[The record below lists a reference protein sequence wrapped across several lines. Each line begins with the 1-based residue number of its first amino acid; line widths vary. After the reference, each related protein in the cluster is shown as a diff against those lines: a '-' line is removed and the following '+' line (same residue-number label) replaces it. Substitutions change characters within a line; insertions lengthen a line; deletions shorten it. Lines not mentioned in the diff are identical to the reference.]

1 LSSFTLRRLPY
12 WKGSSQRHPTA
23 LSSLPASPFKLIAS
37 SSHRT
42 SSSRTSSSYLWAAPS
57 ILLLTQL
64 IPSDDDTDGNKEN
77 GYSPNLPSPSTSLLL
92 KESTSDRL
100 FAPPLAPLSIAETR
114 LSVGVSI
121 IPHPAKREKGGE
133 DAYFVSDDLRILGVA
148 DGVGGWGD
156 LGVDPA
162 LYSRM
167 LMAGAKY
174 IADITPSHRDP
185 QEIMSESFNHASDV
199 QGSSTC
205 CILVLEGNYLKT
217 ANLGDSGFMVIRN
230 EKLVFRSK
238 EQQHSFNFPY
248 QLGTGSSD
256 RPAHASCTVL
266 NVQPGDLIIMGTDGL
281 FDNLYDE
288 EIVAIAA
295 MSAEPATIAQLLAR
309 RAFMV
314 GNSKSLISPFAKAA
328 RGNGYPLA
336 LGGKLD
342 DITVMVGRI
351 VLVCD
356 PMAA

>member
-1 LSSFTLRRLPY
+1 M
-12 WKGSSQRHPTA
+12 
-23 LSSLPASPFKLIAS
+23 
-37 SSHRT
+37 
-42 SSSRTSSSYLWAAPS
+42 AAPS

-64 IPSDDDTDGNKEN
+64 IPSDDDDEDKEN
-77 GYSPNLPSPSTSLLL
+77 GYSPNLPSPSSQSLPLHL
-92 KESTSDRL
+92 KESTTTDHL
-100 FAPPLAPLSIAETR
+100 FVPPQLSLNETR

-133 DAYFVSDDLRILGVA
+133 DAYFVSDDLRVLGVA

-174 IADITPSHRDP
+174 ITDNTPSQRDP
-185 QEIMSESFNHASDV
+185 QEIMSESFHHAVDV

-205 CILVLEGNYLKT
+205 CVLVLEGNLLRT
-217 ANLGDSGFMVIRN
+217 ANLGDSGFLVIRN
-230 EKLVFRSK
+230 GKMVFRSK

-256 RPAHASCTVL
+256 RPEHASCVVL
-266 NVQPGDLIIMGTDGL
+266 GVQPGDLIIVGTDGL
-281 FDNLYDE
+281 FDNLFDDE
-288 EIVAIAA
+288 ILAISS
-295 MSAEPATIAQLLAR
+295 MSQEPATIAQLLAR
-309 RAFMV
+309 RAFVV
-314 GNSKSLISPFAKAA
+314 GNSKTLISPFAKAA
-328 RGNGYPLA
+328 RVNGYPLA
-336 LGGKLD
+336 VGGKLD

-351 VLVCD
+351 VYTSD